1 MALFLTRKYWLL
13 IVLFSIATLACAAW
27 TWVMIDPNFTL
38 YDHADWAVFRERMI
52 AIGLF
57 NRPLSSQ
64 LYLTCMGLLTVLH
77 LLIVRKV
84 PALSLKQVMIFAI
97 IIGAIAGICSYP
109 ALSRDL
115 FNYIFD
121 AKIFTFYGKNPY
133 LLRAMDFPIDENLR
147 FMHWI
152 HRTYP
157 YGPVYLLISFIPSF
171 LSMGRFSL
179 AFFLFKGMHVGLY
192 ALSVWCIYKIK
203 PAAAIFFATAPLV
216 LIEGLMSTH
225 NDFVAVALGI
235 IGMYC
240 IHRGHLWR
248 ALIFMIASG
257 LIKYFTLPLVMI
269 PSGLLIGKYILTS
282 SQLSNTKLKML
293 PKILAQKN
301 LVYYAFFGIV
311 GLIMYVV
318 HSGELHSWYILNLFV
333 FTPFLYE
340 LLKLWQI
347 FFTSLLVSYYPYVVG
362 GEWGQGGDVGMK
374 KQIMWWGLG
383 INLLVFM
390 GYKLYHARHT
400 YALSHKK

>member
-235 IGMYC
+235 IGMYY

>member
-1 MALFLTRKYWLL
+1 MTSVLTRRYRLL
-13 IVLFSIATLACAAW
+13 LVLFAVATLACAAW
-27 TWVMIDPNFTL
+27 MWVMIDPNFTL

-64 LYLTCMGLLTVLH
+64 LYLTCIGLLTVLH

-84 PALSLKQVMIFAI
+84 PVLSLKQVMIFAI

-171 LSMGRFSL
+171 LSMGKFSL
-179 AFFLFKGMHVGLY
+179 AFFLFKSMHVLIY
-192 ALSVWCIYKIK
+192 TVSVWCIYKIK
-203 PAAAIFFATAPLV
+203 PTAAIFFATAPLV
-216 LIEGLMSTH
+216 LVEGLMSTH
-225 NDFVAVALGI
+225 NDFIAVGLGL
-235 IGMYC
+235 IGMYY
-240 IHRGHLWR
+240 INRGHLWR
-248 ALIFMIASG
+248 ALILMIASG
-257 LIKYFTLPLVMI
+257 LIKYFTLPLVVI

-282 SQLSNTKLKML
+282 QQLSNTKLKIL
-293 PKILAQKN
+293 TKILAQKN
-301 LVYYAFFGIV
+301 LVYYALFGIV

-333 FTPFLYE
+333 FIPFLYE
-340 LLKLWQI
+340 LLNFWQV

>member
-84 PALSLKQVMIFAI
+84 PALSLKQVTIFAI
-97 IIGAIAGICSYP
+97 IIGVIAGICSYP

-171 LSMGRFSL
+171 LSMGKFSL

-269 PSGLLIGKYILTS
+269 PSGLLIGKYILTLP
-282 SQLSNTKLKML
+282 QLSNTKLKIL

-347 FFTSLLVSYYPYVVG
+347 FFTSLLLSYYPYVVG
-362 GEWGQGGDVGMK
+362 GEWGQGGDVGFK
-374 KQIMWWGLG
+374 KQIMLIGFC
-383 INLLVFM
+383 INLMLISIVAL
-390 GYKLYHARHT
+390 YKLSHARDQH
-400 YALSHKK
+400 LR

>member
-84 PALSLKQVMIFAI
+84 PALSLKQVTIFAI
-97 IIGAIAGICSYP
+97 IIGVIAGICSYP

-171 LSMGRFSL
+171 LSMGKFSL

-225 NDFVAVALGI
+225 NDFVAVTLGI
-235 IGMYC
+235 TGMYC

-248 ALIFMIASG
+248 AFIFMIVSG
-257 LIKYFTLPLVMI
+257 LIKYFTLPLVVI

-282 SQLSNTKLKML
+282 PQLSNTKLKML
-293 PKILAQKN
+293 SKIFAQKN
-301 LVYYAFFGIV
+301 LFYYALFGIV

-347 FFTSLLVSYYPYVVG
+347 FFTSLLLSYYPYVVG
-362 GEWGQGGDVGMK
+362 GEWGQGGDVGFK
-374 KQIMWWGLG
+374 KQIMLIGFC
-383 INLLVFM
+383 INLMLISIVAL
-390 GYKLYHARHT
+390 YKLSHARDQH
-400 YALSHKK
+400 LR